1 MYLKTQSISMWQ
13 RLMGSRARG
22 SRVSGHLRHLFG
34 NSMEKSTMRPPR
46 LMEQSQAHVD
56 NLGFVLRDK
65 PQPIF
70 RREGCDL
77 CYTDLI
83 SLKQALCDT
92 LLEVPTLLGELMHL
106 STQSEVISADS
117 THRFPGQGLS
127 HPING
132 SCRGDLIVNFLIEI
146 TKTMSQK
153 GSSPL

>member
-1 MYLKTQSISMWQ
+1 
-13 RLMGSRARG
+13 
-22 SRVSGHLRHLFG
+22 
-34 NSMEKSTMRPPR
+34 MRPPR
-46 LMEQSQAHVD
+46 LMEQSQANVTD
-56 NLGFVLRDK
+56 VVSVLREK
-65 PQPIF
+65 PHPIF

-92 LLEVPTLLGELMHL
+92 LLEVPTLLGELMDL

-117 THRFPGQGLS
+117 MHRFPGQGLS

-132 SCRGDLIVNFLIEI
+132 SCRGDLIVDFPIEI